1 MREALV
7 SRSPDT
13 WDAVRRTLATIVTE
27 VVAGTPPRLQVERIT
42 KGHQDYVTSLDL
54 HYQRAICAAL
64 KEAFPDWPILA
75 EEDAPGAA
83 VSSGCWW
90 IVDPLDGTFNFA
102 HGLPFYGMSVALLHD
117 GVSRVAAVYDFSK
130 RCLYS
135 ASSGGGAF
143 VGDEPVAPVRSAH
156 RVIAVS
162 SGVVDWAMSEKPDL
176 LPALRELGKLRILG
190 SQATQ
195 LAYVGCGFLSANISV
210 EAKVWD
216 DAAGALIAQESGA
229 HYSDFNGNDFSAL
242 LKSGTAHALTLRSVA
257 CDAALWP
264 ILQPLLL
271 NKR

>member
-1 MREALV
+1 MLDIV
-7 SRSPDT
+7 SGSAES
-13 WDAVRRTLATIVTE
+13 WAQVRRTLATIIQNI
-27 VVAGTPPRLQVERIT
+27 VAATPPDLQVDRIN

-54 HYQRAICAAL
+54 HYQRALCDAL
-64 KEAFPDWPILA
+64 SKAFPEWPILA

-83 VSSGCWW
+83 VSSGHWW

-102 HGLPFYGMSVALLHD
+102 HGLPFYGMSVALLHE

-130 RCLYS
+130 RCLYT

-143 VGDEPVAPVRSAH
+143 VGEEPVAPARSAH

-162 SGVVDWAMSEKPDL
+162 SGVVDWAITENPDL
-176 LPALRELGKLRILG
+176 LPALRKLGKLRILG

-216 DAAGALIAQESGA
+216 DAAGALIAQEAGA
-229 HYSDFNGNDFSAL
+229 HYSDFSGNDFSAL
-242 LKSGTAHALTLRSVA
+242 LKSGTAHAVTLRSVA

-264 ILQPLLL
+264 LLQPLLL
-271 NKR
+271 K